1 MNREGNGPVT
11 KSLPDIITT
20 TLRLAGSA
28 VREAD
33 GIVACFTED
42 AEVIDEDESRRGR
55 AAIRQWWEGPATAYD
70 DTVELRGSLS
80 WATKSVRCLR
90 LLGRHIRRRNRR
102 PLSTPSC
109 SPPSSPT

>member
-11 KSLPDIITT
+11 KSLPDIITA

-70 DTVELRGSLS
+70 CTVGLRGSPQ
-80 WATKSVRCLR
+80 TVQE
-90 LLGRHIRRRNRR
+90 
-102 PLSTPSC
+102 P
-109 SPPSSPT
+109 